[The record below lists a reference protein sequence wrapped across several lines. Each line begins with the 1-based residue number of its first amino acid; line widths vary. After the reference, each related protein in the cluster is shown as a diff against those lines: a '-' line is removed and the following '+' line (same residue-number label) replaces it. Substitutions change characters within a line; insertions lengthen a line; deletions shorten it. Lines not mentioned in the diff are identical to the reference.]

1 MKNALLL
8 SFLFVLVGCGSQ
20 NQDSAQQVPMVSAWA
35 QLYGDNIILPEKI
48 YLSNEGNCED
58 GLPGS
63 AVELGSDQQHRRTR
77 RNCYPVIPAEL
88 LTAEDLA
95 SQNAGEVRVDGID
108 HIEKSF
114 GVGSLS
120 LSDAFSKAI
129 GKVAGMTCVKSIYLE
144 GISTIGRLAAGQ
156 TQKISAGNA
165 SVSVLDDANIDTCA
179 HEISKRVT
187 VFKVHFILDY
197 ARVVTLIQQ

>member
-1 MKNALLL
+1 MKNALWLT
-8 SFLFVLVGCGSQ
+8 FLFVLVGCGSK
-20 NQDSAQQVPMVSAWA
+20 NQDSVQDTPSVSAWA
-35 QLYGDNIILPEKI
+35 HPYGDNIILPEKI
-48 YLSNEGNCED
+48 YLSSEANCED

-77 RNCYPVIPAEL
+77 RNCYPIIPAEM
-88 LTAEDLA
+88 LTAEDVA

-144 GISTIGRLAAGQ
+144 GISSIGRLTAGQ
-156 TQKISAGNA
+156 EQKIAAGNA
-165 SVSVLDDANIDTCA
+165 SVTVLDDANIDTCA
-179 HEISKRVT
+179 VEISKRVT

-197 ARVVTLIQQ
+197 ARVITLLQQ